1 MTCLAGRASGGL
13 PLAVDLHQTGDER
26 AVPATLRR
34 GIEDEF
40 EERFSA
46 TDGAAKAAAELRLL
60 GRPDRAF
67 KQGDFPGQR
76 S

>member
-40 EERFSA
+40 EDVSRRPTA
-46 TDGAAKAAAELRLL
+46 QRRLPAPWCIAAATNSH
-60 GRPDRAF
+60 RAC
-67 KQGDFPGQR
+67 R
-76 S
+76 AAC